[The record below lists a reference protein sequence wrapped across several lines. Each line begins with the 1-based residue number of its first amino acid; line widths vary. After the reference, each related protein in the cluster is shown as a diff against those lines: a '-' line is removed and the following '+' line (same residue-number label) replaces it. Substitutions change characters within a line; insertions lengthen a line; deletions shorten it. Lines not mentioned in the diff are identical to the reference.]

1 MNLGY
6 SFQVL
11 TEDLYFNI
19 GKELRCCFCCRDEFY
34 KGDPVSNSGCCVYP
48 SSDRRHHFCKIF
60 PIHKAIFPSASSWPC
75 CAILSIHLSLSIRFH
90 RGIDFEIVF
99 VIAGGRNFHFAH
111 FGLSQ
116 FEPNCPLLDESG
128 VICLAFGIRV
138 SVWRDS

>member
-1 MNLGY
+1 MN
-6 SFQVL
+6 
-11 TEDLYFNI
+11 
-19 GKELRCCFCCRDEFY
+19 KEVFFGFDTV
-34 KGDPVSNSGCCVYP
+34 PVNVM
-48 SSDRRHHFCKIF
+48 RKR
-60 PIHKAIFPSASSWPC
+60 
-75 CAILSIHLSLSIRFH
+75 LSIQLSLSIGFH